1 MLGLQQLWS
10 DAKPNRKPYEYVHCT
25 RDRLG
30 GSEISGNRMS
40 DAYFLIIIV
49 GLS

>member
-30 GSEISGNRMS
+30 GSESGNRMS
-40 DAYFLIIIV
+40 DANFLIIIV